1 VAERGERGDKPGQG
15 GAPGIESQTLQ
26 TATGE
31 PHQVPGTPGGP
42 NADGFDRSPEA
53 EALRPEPGEGPGD
66 PREGAGT
73 IPRDPDATDPS

>member
-1 VAERGERGDKPGQG
+1 
-15 GAPGIESQTLQ
+15 
-26 TATGE
+26 
-31 PHQVPGTPGGP
+31 VPGTPGGP